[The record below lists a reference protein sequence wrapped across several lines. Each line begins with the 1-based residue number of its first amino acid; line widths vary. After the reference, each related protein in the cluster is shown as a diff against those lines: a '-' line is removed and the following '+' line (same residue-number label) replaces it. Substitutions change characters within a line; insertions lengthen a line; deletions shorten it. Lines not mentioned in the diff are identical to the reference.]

1 MVMMDWYQIK
11 KHIYYTNDDYV
22 RDIIVF
28 HLKRGAMTAIY
39 NYICKTPFLSMEES
53 IKDFADYIE
62 HGVHNQIITV
72 FLYNKPVIRWYLNS
86 TEQLEMDIDVRFVNS
101 LNVHNKICEFLT
113 GLSRLI
119 DDDIYILDDVIKE
132 KPLILMAFKPQTPPQ
147 IIEGNLRL
155 QQEI

>member
-1 MVMMDWYQIK
+1 
-11 KHIYYTNDDYV
+11 
-22 RDIIVF
+22 
-28 HLKRGAMTAIY
+28 
-39 NYICKTPFLSMEES
+39 MEES
-53 IKDFADYIE
+53 IKDFADCIE
-62 HGVHNQIITV
+62 YGVHNQIITV

-155 QQEI
+155 QQET